1 MNKDTNLTVAKI
13 CHEMANYLSVL
24 NFIKEDV
31 EGTATGNISEMCKI
45 IDLLTC
51 TMDFF
56 RNVYADNID
65 SKAVIDA
72 LKKIYHLKAINL
84 FIASNNGIYSLP
96 GKVQGA
102 IYCILYAIMKSS
114 KSGDIVV
121 ASRST
126 DKFVIKLPEN
136 RSLPADANEALTEST
151 QNNVSNILVNYAKSI
166 ASPEGYKITLDDNFK
181 QVLIWKE

>member
-1 MNKDTNLTVAKI
+1 
-13 CHEMANYLSVL
+13 
-24 NFIKEDV
+24 
-31 EGTATGNISEMCKI
+31 
-45 IDLLTC
+45 
-51 TMDFF
+51 
-56 RNVYADNID
+56 
-65 SKAVIDA
+65 
-72 LKKIYHLKAINL
+72 
-84 FIASNNGIYSLP
+84 
-96 GKVQGA
+96 
-102 IYCILYAIMKSS
+102 MKSS

-136 RSLPADANEALTEST
+136 RILPADANEALTGST